1 MTVKRDK
8 VKLALHILE
17 RWRTLRSDQSPWLST
32 WQEIADYVMPRKAEL
47 FTTVENPST
56 SRNDGLFD
64 TTAIFANNTL
74 ANGMLSYMTP
84 SGSRWFSF
92 DPVWEQKD
100 SDPMKQWLHTCTEI
114 AQAHLAN
121 SNFYSEMHELYFDDG
136 GFGTSAII
144 CLPGKST
151 ALNFQ
156 TFDIG
161 SYVLAED
168 DEGLVDTAF
177 REIRMTS
184 RQAALKF
191 GEENLG
197 PKMAA
202 DLDKYRKTGKGDSIK
217 RSVIHAIYPREKSDI
232 EFGKSDQPN
241 MPYASVYVDLDD
253 KHTIRDSGYDEK
265 PFFAT
270 RHLKWRDSVYGYSP
284 SYMALAEARQLNF
297 LTKQLDA
304 LAETKAFP
312 RFLIPETH
320 VGSVDLAAGGMTFFD
335 PNQQNGMP
343 REWMTQ
349 GDYATGLDRE
359 KRKQEAIERAYHVPL
374 FQMFAQIERQ
384 MTAREVAERSAE
396 KLTQFT
402 PAFTRKTTE
411 LLNPLLKRVF
421 GILLRAGK
429 FPPPPAEAIKQKNNS
444 VGIEEPDISYSSRVA
459 LAIKALQNNAFYR
472 TMDSIAPLIPMR
484 PDLLDNFN
492 LDRSIRDSA
501 LNDGL
506 PADWLMLEEDRDEL
520 RGARAE
526 AQAAAQQQQQAM
538 EMSEAAKNAGSIKED
553 SVIGKA
559 MQQQAEQQG

>member
-1 MTVKRDK
+1 MARRDN
-8 VKLALHILE
+8 VKLALHVLE
-17 RWRTLRSDQSPWLST
+17 RWRSMRSDQSPWLST
-32 WQEIADYVMPRKAEL
+32 WQEIADYVMPRKAEI
-47 FTTVENPST
+47 FSTAENPST

-92 DPVWEQKD
+92 DPTEAQKE
-100 SDPMKQWLHTCTEI
+100 SDPVKKWLQKCTEI
-114 AQAHLAN
+114 TQAHLAN

-136 GFGTSAII
+136 GFGTAAII
-144 CLPGKST
+144 ALPGKSF

-156 TFDIG
+156 TFEIG
-161 SYVLAED
+161 SYALAED

-177 REIRMTS
+177 RELRMTC

-197 PKMAA
+197 PKTAA
-202 DLDKYRKTGKGDSIK
+202 ELQKYRQTGKGDTVKKSI
-217 RSVIHAIYPREKSDI
+217 IHAIYPRDGSER
-232 EFGKSDQPN
+232 EYGKADQPN

-253 KHTIRDSGYDEK
+253 KHVVRDSGFEEK

-284 SYMALAEARQLNF
+284 SWMALPEARQLNF

-304 LAETKAFP
+304 LAEVKAFP
-312 RFLIPETH
+312 RFLLPDTH
-320 VGSVDLAAGGMTFFD
+320 VGAVDLAAGGMTFFD

-343 REWMTQ
+343 KEWMTQ

-359 KRKQEAIERAYHVPL
+359 KRKQEAIERAFHVPL

-384 MTAREVAERSAE
+384 MTAREVGERAAE

-411 LLNPLLKRVF
+411 LLNPMLKRVF

-429 FPPPPAEAIKQKNNS
+429 FPVPPQEAIVQKENGI
-444 VGIEEPDISYSSRVA
+444 GIEEPEISYSSRVA

-472 TMDSIAPLIPMR
+472 TMDSIAPLIPVR
-484 PDLLDNFN
+484 PDILDNFDF
-492 LDRSIRDSA
+492 DRSTRDGA

-506 PADWLMLEEDRDEL
+506 PADWLVPEEQRDEM
-520 RGARAE
+520 RAARAE
-526 AQAAAQQQQQAM
+526 AQAEAAQQQQSLM
-538 EMSEAAKNAGSIKED
+538 MSEAAKNAGSIKSD
-553 SVIGKA
+553 SLVGKA
-559 MQQQAEQQG
+559 LQEQGA